1 MKIKVINPNTT
12 QSMTRKIAA
21 AAWACASPGTEIV
34 AVSPARGPR
43 SIETQHDEAVA
54 AIGVLDEIAA
64 GDAAGF
70 DGYVIACFG
79 DPGLPAAREMA
90 RAPVV
95 GIAEAAM
102 KVASLVSDGF
112 TIISMPAHALVGMER
127 LVHAYDMGRKCRR
140 IRMLDMPVL
149 DLEED
154 ASSSRRLLLAECHRA
169 LTEDHSDCVLLG
181 CAGMSDA
188 AAEITREIGA
198 PAIDGV
204 AAAVKMVE
212 ALVSLGLGARGRGA
226 PRESAA

>member
-12 QSMTRKIAA
+12 LSMTEKIGAA
-21 AAWACASPGTEIV
+21 ARGCASPGTEIV
-34 AVSPARGPR
+34 AVSPAQGPR
-43 SIETQHDEAVA
+43 SIETQYDEAVA
-54 AIGVLDEIAA
+54 VIGVLDEIAA

-102 KVASLVSDGF
+102 HVANFISDGF
-112 TIISMPAHALVGMER
+112 TIISMPSHALPGMER
-127 LVHAYDMGRKCRR
+127 LVHAYDMERKCRR

-149 DLEED
+149 DLEEE
-154 ASSSRRLLLAECHRA
+154 ASASHRLVLAECRKA
-169 LTEDHSDCVLLG
+169 LQEDHSDCVLLG
-181 CAGMSDA
+181 CAGMSDVA
-188 AAEITREIGA
+188 ADITRELGA

-212 ALVSLGLGARGRGA
+212 ALVSLGLGARRRGL
-226 PRESAA
+226 S